1 MKVAVGYMFDEVYNR
16 LKKDYIERAESSNR
30 IGDVDYDIEFD
41 IEIWFNRYS
50 SIEKQF
56 ESINNYF
63 TSLNEIK

>member
-1 MKVAVGYMFDEVYNR
+1 

>member
-41 IEIWFNRYS
+41 IEI
-50 SIEKQF
+50 
-56 ESINNYF
+56 
-63 TSLNEIK
+63 